1 MSESFV
7 SKDEKDEEDPQERW
21 SRKLKMRRKNE
32 DKIEIERQR
41 REATEWERQQRIN
54 PPLSP
59 LLMPLDPSK
68 MSREHSSE
76 KIVETSSTGCM

>member
-7 SKDEKDEEDPQERW
+7 SKDEKNEEDPQERW
-21 SRKLKMRRKNE
+21 SRKLKMKRKNE

-41 REATEWERQQRIN
+41 REATEWERQQRID
-54 PPLSP
+54 P